1 MVFMG
6 KNVPLHSSWV
16 CNTPKLESFTS
27 WKKGIIFFNC
37 IVNLGLLFFFLFNLF
52 IYVKLARLKKY
63 LKTKKNYLVCKNE
76 GCGAKYGTAQG
87 FLVHQKICGVKEEE
101 REKFVC
107 DLCGKEY
114 ITMPGLT
121 YHMNTKHAQVKGLHK
136 F

>member
-1 MVFMG
+1 M
-6 KNVPLHSSWV
+6 
-16 CNTPKLESFTS
+16 
-27 WKKGIIFFNC
+27 
-37 IVNLGLLFFFLFNLF
+37 
-52 IYVKLARLKKY
+52 KLARLKKY

-87 FLVHQKICGVKEEE
+87 FLIHQKICGVKEEE

-121 YHMNTKHAQVKGLHK
+121 YHMNTKHAQVNGRLAQILKVVKKELRRRGMLDGCVALIILLLLYFFSFYK
-136 F
+136 EMKL